1 MSDDKWGGPGWL
13 NKLSWLFDASVTL
26 AGFSG
31 EKRGAQFFSDCSRRA
46 DFCRFD
52 STRVDPTLSLTFPSY
67 HGSVH
72 IHALPT
78 RHSLLP
84 ASDRSSTLRGIS
96 SVSGSRE
103 NNVAFKCTRK
113 RLVFETHHLDIEGGV
128 GERRTTGTEKREGE
142 KAVRTKLKGKDLSAE
157 GGGSAWMEVEIEG
170 ETGVEAA
177 ASAEKKVTGSLAKK
191 KRVAFRGEQRDLYD
205 F

>member
-1 MSDDKWGGPGWL
+1 MSDDRWGGPGWL
-13 NKLSWLFDASVTL
+13 NKLGWLFDASVTL

-31 EKRGAQFFSDCSRRA
+31 KKNGDLFLHRSHYR
-46 DFCRFD
+46 
-52 STRVDPTLSLTFPSY
+52 RVDPSLSLTFPSY

-103 NNVAFKCTRK
+103 NNIAFKCTRK
-113 RLVFETHHLDIEGGV
+113 RLVFEMHHLDVEGGV
-128 GERRTTGTEKREGE
+128 GERRTVADTGTREGE
-142 KAVRTKLKGKDLSAE
+142 KARRGW
-157 GGGSAWMEVEIEG
+157 GGGARMEVELEG
-170 ETGVEAA
+170 ERGIEAA
-177 ASAEKKVTGSLAKK
+177 APAERKVTESLAKK
-191 KRVAFRGEQRDLYD
+191 KVTFGEDLYD